1 MNEKVD
7 DAESKKY
14 CGIIMP
20 ISALDDCL
28 EKHWIDVRLILTEAI
43 SASGYTA
50 RLVSDADDSG
60 IIQKRIVQNI
70 YDDEIIVCDVS
81 GRNPNVMFELG
92 MRLAFDKPTIIVMD
106 DKTNYAFDTSI
117 IEHLQY
123 PRSLDYFAKLDF
135 KKKLKDKILATIKSS
150 KDPNYSTFLKQFG
163 NFKIAKI
170 ADKEVSIDQ
179 ALLSKLDEVNLRLSV
194 MNKNMPREIRRQ
206 IMEMKDFE
214 IDKNEVK
221 EYYFNISDPNDTELR
236 KFVVKKRRDSDD
248 NDESILIDKPIMI

>member
-1 MNEKVD
+1 MDQKNEKVD
-7 DAESKKY
+7 DAGSNKY

-20 ISALDDCL
+20 ISAIDGCL
-28 EKHWIDVRLILTEAI
+28 EKHWTDVRLILTEAI
-43 SASGYTA
+43 CDSGYTA
-50 RLVSDADDSG
+50 RIVSDADDSG
-60 IIQKRIVQNI
+60 IIQKRIIQNI
-70 YDDEIIVCDVS
+70 YNDEIVVCDVS

-106 DKTNYAFDTSI
+106 DKTNYSFDTSI
-117 IEHLQY
+117 IEHLLY
-123 PRSLDYFAKLDF
+123 PRSLDYYAILDF
-135 KKKLKDKILATIKSS
+135 KKKLKDKILATIKSAI
-150 KDPNYSTFLKQFG
+150 DPNYSTFLKQFG

-206 IMEMKDFE
+206 IMEMKDSE

-221 EYYFNISDPNDTELR
+221 EYFYKISNPNDIELR
-236 KFVVKKRRDSDD
+236 KFVGKKWRDSDD
-248 NDESILIDKPIMI
+248 IDESK